1 VLGGMMLAARG
12 GEHASETGMCASD
25 RLFWEEVPA
34 ARALAGFVAGD
45 HACCT
50 YGSDD
55 SQDEIV
61 TRVARDSFE
70 LGERLLFLT
79 HRSEAERIMRRVTA
93 AGVDAEAWRAA
104 GRLQI
109 ESADSLYSAGGFDAE
124 KQISAFETEKRRAR
138 TDGYN
143 GLAVTAEMSW
153 MIEASSDWDA
163 ILDYERRVTR
173 IFDAGLRGL
182 CLYDHRAF
190 PGDLMA
196 DALAAHDFEIGVR
209 PAALTARHCSM
220 TLTEQGGRVGI
231 RLLGEVDYASSHYL
245 TARLAEHVNGD
256 SDLIVDARELTF
268 LGAGGA
274 RALVEAAN
282 LLTPPR
288 RLVLRGATPSVMR
301 VIELCG
307 FSEHPRLEV
316 QPA

>member
-1 VLGGMMLAARG
+1 MCT
-12 GEHASETGMCASD
+12 SE
-25 RLFWEEVPA
+25 RVFWEEVPA
-34 ARALAGFVAGD
+34 GRALAGFVAGD

-50 YGSDD
+50 YGNDESH
-55 SQDEIV
+55 DEIV

-70 LGERLLFLT
+70 RNERLLFLT
-79 HRSEAERIMRRVTA
+79 HRCEPERIMRRVAA

-109 ESADSLYSAGGFDAE
+109 DTADGLYSSGRFNAAL
-124 KQISAFETEKRRAR
+124 QISAFESEKRRAR

-153 MIEASSDWDA
+153 MVESPLDWDA

-173 IFDAGLRGL
+173 IFDSGLRGL
-182 CLYDHRAF
+182 CMYDRRAF
-190 PGDLMA
+190 PGELMA
-196 DALAAHDFEIGVR
+196 DALSAHDFEIGVR
-209 PAALTARHCSM
+209 PAALTARHWSM
-220 TLTEQGGRVGI
+220 TLTEQGGRAGI
-231 RLLGEVDYASSHYL
+231 RLLGEIDYASGHYL
-245 TARLAEHVNGD
+245 TARLAEHVEGD
-256 SDLIVDARELTF
+256 RDLIVDARELTF

-274 RALVEAAN
+274 RALIDAAN

-288 RLVLRGATPSVMR
+288 RLVLRGAAQPVMR

-307 FSEHPRLEV
+307 FGDHPRLEV